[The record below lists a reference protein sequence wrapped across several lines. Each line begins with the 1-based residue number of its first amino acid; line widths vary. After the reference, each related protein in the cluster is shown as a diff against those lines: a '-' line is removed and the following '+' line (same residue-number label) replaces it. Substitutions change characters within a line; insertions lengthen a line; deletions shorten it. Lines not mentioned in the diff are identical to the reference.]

1 MSTTAVT
8 TNVRFISQ
16 TLENLY
22 AGISENGSS
31 VVLSALGSELAT
43 FRGDTS
49 GLTQNQ
55 AVATID
61 ATIQT
66 FETANVPTT
75 AASGTT
81 AQNYP
86 VDQAGL
92 TEQLM
97 AQVFA
102 QLLQAGTGSTYTNS
116 SHDPID
122 SSTGLL
128 NYSIFGFVASQLP
141 DNFSQLDFNPNDSQ
155 TSPSSAYYWLNSTG
169 QSILSTYYNLIQGAF
184 AEGATTTN
192 NPVDPATSQSA
203 VTAEV
208 TAVPP
213 QVINGVTYGYVT
225 SFITSTATNP
235 PTYSSYL
242 VPSDIVLQAVAKQAL
257 TNAAYSPDGSAASQ
271 VGYKVT
277 FVNQNDPASVTMIP
291 VDSTT
296 FQPTGGT
303 PVTMAN
309 VRFMDAITYTYYWNE
324 ARVAVMK
331 GQLNYQQDVVQ
342 ILQNALSAANA
353 ASTDLTQQS
362 GLTEQQ
368 DSSQK
373 PDPNASPETASL
385 NMFVA
390 IVSTPSNTLFGNSFA
405 NPSTGSPSTNAVGY
419 NYNYSEWQ
427 ANQVALKNYTD
438 NLNAQAQNA
447 MLDYQQTLN
456 NYNNGYQVM
465 GQIQDKFNTMF
476 QSQLQ
481 NFLSTTS

>member
-1 MSTTAVT
+1 MSTTVVT
-8 TNVRFISQ
+8 TSVRFISQ
-16 TLENLY
+16 TLEDMY
-22 AGISENGSS
+22 AGGSEVGSTF
-31 VVLSALGSELAT
+31 VLSALGSALAS
-43 FRGDTS
+43 FRGDGT
-49 GLTQNQ
+49 GQTQLQNI
-55 AVATID
+55 ATVD

-66 FETANVPTT
+66 FETAYVPNTS
-75 AASGTT
+75 ASGTT

-86 VDQAGL
+86 VDQQGL
-92 TEQLM
+92 TAQLLK
-97 AQVFA
+97 QVFA
-102 QLLQAGTGSTYTNS
+102 QLIQDSNMVANS
-116 SHDPID
+116 PID
-122 SSTGLL
+122 PSTG
-128 NYSIFGFVASQLP
+128 FVNNTTLV
-141 DNFSQLDFNPNDSQ
+141 DNFSQLDLNPNDFVSGEAAGKNAMDFL
-155 TSPSSAYYWLNSTG
+155 SGIG
-169 QSILSTYYNLIQGAF
+169 QQIYTMYYNLIQGAF
-184 AEGATTTN
+184 AEGTATAN
-192 NPVDPATSQSA
+192 NPMDPVTNQAAS
-203 VTAEV
+203 TAEV

-235 PTYSSYL
+235 PTFASYL
-242 VPSDIVLQAVAKQAL
+242 VPSDIVLQAVAKQAI
-257 TNAAYSPDGSAASQ
+257 TSAQYAPAGTPGPSNA
-271 VGYKVT
+271 GYQVT
-277 FVNQNDPASVTMIP
+277 FVDQTTALPETKMIP
-291 VDSTT
+291 VNPTT
-296 FQPTGGT
+296 FQPTGGAA
-303 PVTMAN
+303 VTMDN
-309 VRFMDAITYTYYWNE
+309 LRFMDAITYTYYWNE
-324 ARVAVMK
+324 ARVSVMK

-373 PDPNASPETASL
+373 PDPNASPETTSL

-390 IVSTPSNTLFGNSFA
+390 IVSTPSNMLFSDNFA
-405 NPSTGSPSTNAVGY
+405 NPSTGNTSTNPF
-419 NYNYSEWQ
+419 NFNFNYSEWQ

-456 NYNNGYQVM
+456 NYNNAYQVM